1 MGIDTMVTAEE
12 MDELEREFWGNISAL
27 DQEFRVSTDPPADN
41 SGFVRTFATV
51 RTLLGLPPF
60 KL

>member
-1 MGIDTMVTAEE
+1 MVTAEE